1 MVEKKVGGEKNS
13 ENILTRKISRRQAV
27 GTAAKVAGAAV
38 AGLVVGGIV
47 GYVSK
52 PAAPAETITR
62 TMERTVERTVTT
74 TVGAATVTTTVP
86 TTVEKTVT
94 VTSTAAAPTA
104 PGLAELRRELARKYA
119 NAKPGEKF
127 LVGYVTWTVGQEAP
141 KYDYQASDQAAKQ
154 LELDFKG
161 VEIGTEALKA
171 VEATDALIAAGAKG
185 VSYWAPAIAAMEE
198 IVRLCEEN
206 KVFAATAW
214 CRDPK
219 LLPGDR
225 GPYWFLEFSTMSD
238 EMSFHC
244 MTLLFE
250 KMRKYGKTKVLHVQ
264 SSKTIAPDSTALI
277 NQGIAI
283 AWQRYPEIL
292 LLGHYWGEWN
302 YPGGRKA
309 GEDALAVRT
318 DYEAIWGH
326 NDDQAMGTASAFEE
340 RGINIGPFA
349 AARDAIVAC
358 TTRVAEGTWFITSL
372 TEFQY
377 FGGKRVTAIYDAATG
392 YSYPLRDEMVQ
403 SPWVTTVLNMTT
415 PGIKEENEELIKRSG
430 LWWHPDFIVADAA
443 ALLDFLKISEVY
455 PSKLYPY
462 DFRTMSIGKCQEL
475 NLTYDRHGK
484 FYLTANDFYYVP
496 LMRRFRVTDDRTKG
510 ANLEEFRKQFGL
522 TMEFFLDLNWDTWSD
537 NAKKLAEAERRG
549 LRLEPIW
556 GAPEAQ

>member
-1 MVEKKVGGEKNS
+1 MPREKMSKERSIDPLRAKV
-13 ENILTRKISRRQAV
+13 TRRKAI
-27 GTAAKVAGAAV
+27 GTAAKIAGAAV
-38 AGLVVGGIV
+38 VGLVVGGV
-47 GYVSK
+47 AGYLAK
-52 PAAPAETITR
+52 PAAPAETIT
-62 TMERTVERTVTT
+62 
-74 TVGAATVTTTVP
+74 TTVP
-86 TTVEKTVT
+86 TTVRETVT
-94 VTSTAAAPTA
+94 TTATTTVTTGPAVT
-104 PGLAELRRELARKYA
+104 GFAEMRRELAQRYA

-141 KYDYQASDQAAKQ
+141 KYDYQASDQAAGQ
-154 LELDFKG
+154 LELDFSG
-161 VEIGTEALKA
+161 IEIGTEALKA
-171 VEATDALIAAGAKG
+171 VEATDSLIAAGAKG
-185 VSYWAPAIAAMEE
+185 ISYWAPAIAAMEE

-214 CRDPK
+214 CRDPN

-250 KMRKYGKTKVLHVQ
+250 KMRKYGRTKVLHVQ

-283 AWQRYPEIL
+283 AWQRYPEML
-292 LLGHYWGEWN
+292 LLGHYWGEWA

-318 DYEAIWGH
+318 DYEAVWGH
-326 NDDQAMGTASAFEE
+326 NDDQAMGTVSAFEE
-340 RGINIGPFA
+340 RGIDIGPFA

-358 TTRVAEGTWFITSL
+358 VTRVAEGTWFVTSL

-377 FGGKRVTAIYDAATG
+377 FGGKRVSAIYDAATG
-392 YSYPLRDEMVQ
+392 YSYPLRDEMIQ
-403 SPWVTTVLNMTT
+403 SPWVTTILNMTT
-415 PGIKEENEELIKRSG
+415 PEIKEENEELIKNSG

-455 PSKLYPY
+455 PSKEYPY

-475 NLTYDRHGK
+475 GLTYDRHGGN
-484 FYLTANDFYYVP
+484 YLTANDFYYIP
-496 LMRRFRVTDDRTKG
+496 LMRRFRVTEDRTKG
-510 ANLEEFRKQFGL
+510 ENLEEFRKQFAL
-522 TMEFFLDLNWDTWSD
+522 TMEFFLDLNWDTWED
-537 NAKKLAEAERRG
+537 NKAKLAEAQARG
-549 LRLEPIW
+549 LNLEPIW